1 MILQWIQIDYQ
12 KVQTKLEVQK
22 ILKEGFHR
30 GGDMLGKS
38 WKIDGQR
45 SGLHAIPRKAL
56 KWEQIGSESLFGWIT
71 NYIKYISERCDHE
84 SF

>member
-45 SGLHAIPRKAL
+45 SGLHAIPSIEVGANRIRIII
-56 KWEQIGSESLFGWIT
+56 WM
-71 NYIKYISERCDHE
+71 DHKLYKVH
-84 SF
+84 